1 MRSLR
6 IKALVNEGG
15 ADISGSLVCF
25 CHQSL
30 VGAGLGSW
38 LVGLGVGG
46 SVAFLAKRW
55 LVGLGVRGS
64 VSSSGALGLLG
75 VGDFSPW
82 M

>member
-1 MRSLR
+1 MR
-6 IKALVNEGG
+6 G

-30 VGAGLGSW
+30 IGAGLGSW

-46 SVAFLAKRW
+46 SVASLDASLARRW

-64 VSSSGALGLLG
+64 VASLGALGLLG
-75 VGDFSPW
+75 VADFSPW